1 MCESSGW
8 WAWRRRC
15 MLKSRG
21 AALAKS
27 GKHSCSPLVARMLL
41 AMTRRLLSLT
51 LLVATACALS
61 SCAIPEGISY
71 LAKAAHE
78 RLDKNNASAAPAPA
92 AAPASSASSEPPV
105 AFRAQEPP
113 PPEPTAQVPRPSV
126 KVEQLP

>member
-1 MCESSGW
+1 
-8 WAWRRRC
+8 
-15 MLKSRG
+15 
-21 AALAKS
+21 
-27 GKHSCSPLVARMLL
+27 
-41 AMTRRLLSLT
+41 MTRRLATLT

-78 RLDKNNASAAPAPA
+78 RLDRNKESAAAPAQSAAPA
-92 AAPASSASSEPPV
+92 AAPAPPPV

-113 PPEPTAQVPRPSV
+113 PPAPTALVPRPSV